1 MTYEIGSAEAEGQ
14 NVLHA
19 KNKLA
24 SCQWHRPFLFFLK
37 SDSGLCGAE
46 LFLFQL
52 CRKWLG
58 CNPSR
63 GRTKQSLGPFPV
75 LESHD
80 TIGIDCIDLVFSPGN
95 VTNQV

>member
-1 MTYEIGSAEAEGQ
+1 MFYMLKISWH
-14 NVLHA
+14 HA
-19 KNKLA
+19 NGTG
-24 SCQWHRPFLFFLK
+24 PLFKKKKK

-46 LFLFQL
+46 PFLFQL
-52 CRKWLG
+52 CRKWFG

-95 VTNQV
+95 VINQL

>member
-1 MTYEIGSAEAEGQ
+1 MKLGQ
-14 NVLHA
+14 LRLKVKMFYMLKISWHHA
-19 KNKLA
+19 NGTG
-24 SCQWHRPFLFFLK
+24 PLFKKKKK

-46 LFLFQL
+46 PFLFQL
-52 CRKWLG
+52 CRKWFG

-95 VTNQV
+95 VINQL